1 MSTPMPEQRPALRR
15 AADRDLH
22 PVTPPPGDTVGSAAG
37 TSSTEAVKPRKDKS
51 VKLSVRVPRSLRS
64 ALRDEADRRG
74 MSVDELVTILLG
86 DRITR

>member
-22 PVTPPPGDTVGSAAG
+22 PVTPPPSDDLRIAAG
-37 TSSTEAVKPRKDKS
+37 RPPTEAVKSRKEKS
-51 VKLSVRVPRSLRS
+51 VKLAVKVPKSLRTT
-64 ALRDEADRRG
+64 LREEADRRG
-74 MSVDELVTILLG
+74 MTVDELVVILLG